1 MNKKNEII
9 DKIMREENIEYFG
22 MIDYDLV
29 RPYLL
34 KKHRSIKLIP
44 DNAKSIISMIFPYKV
59 KINNKNLS
67 IYACVKDYHIVVKK
81 ILNNICEKLKNWFNG
96 NAFVPFVDSSP
107 IPEVYVAAICGLGVV
122 GDNNLLINP
131 KYGSF
136 VFIAEIVTDLN
147 LSSTNILEKPRTC
160 LHCGKC
166 KEACPGSALR
176 ETFNIDRCSSHI
188 SQKKGPLSDEELY
201 IMKRSKSIWGC
212 DICQEVCPLN
222 EGSEYTKIEEFR
234 NSIVNIINFDNYNEL
249 DDRAYLWR
257 PKSIVR
263 NMELLKE

>member
-1 MNKKNEII
+1 MNEKNEII
-9 DKIMREENIEYFG
+9 DKIMKEENIEYFG

-34 KKHRSIKLIP
+34 EKHRSIKLIP

-59 KINNKNLS
+59 EIN
-67 IYACVKDYHIVVKK
+67 KK
-81 ILNNICEKLKNWFNG
+81 ILNNICEKLKNCFNG

-147 LSSTNILEKPRTC
+147 PSSTNILEKPRTC

-176 ETFNIDRCSSHI
+176 ETLNIDRCSSHI